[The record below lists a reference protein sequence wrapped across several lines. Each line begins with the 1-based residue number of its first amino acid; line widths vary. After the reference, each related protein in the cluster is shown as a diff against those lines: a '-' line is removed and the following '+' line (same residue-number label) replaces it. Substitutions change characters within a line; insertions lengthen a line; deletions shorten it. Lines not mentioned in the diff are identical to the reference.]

1 MKNFKKLKVWQNGIE
16 IVKHTY
22 QLTSL
27 LPEEEKYN
35 LSSQMKR
42 SSVSIPSN
50 IAEGSNRRSE
60 KDYLRFLEIA
70 QGSCFEL
77 ETQLIIA
84 QELGFIKKGEGTVL
98 QQAIDD
104 EEMMLYSFMNKLNI

>member
-1 MKNFKKLKVWQNGIE
+1 MKSFKKLKVWQNGIE

-22 QLTSL
+22 LLTSL
-27 LPEEEKYN
+27 LPDEEKFN

-50 IAEGSNRRSE
+50 IAEGSSRKSE
-60 KDYLRFLEIA
+60 KDYSRFPEIA

-84 QELGFIKKGEGTVL
+84 QELGFIKRGKKVC
-98 QQAIDD
+98 
-104 EEMMLYSFMNKLNI
+104 SSKLLTMRK